1 VVRRGRMVISRR
13 LVAVAGGAVAVA
25 LLGRTFRRVEVSG
38 SSMRPALLPGDR
50 LLVVSPPVLRPRW
63 PRPGEV
69 IAVRDPRDPSRV
81 LVKRVARIDRRR
93 GTLEVLGDAR
103 GASTDSR
110 EFGPLPRSAVVGRA
124 VYRYAPA
131 GRSGPGPWPEEYHR
145 A

>member
-1 VVRRGRMVISRR
+1 MVSRP
-13 LVAVAGGAVAVA
+13 LAGLAAGAVAGAA
-25 LLGRTFRRVEVSG
+25 LCRSLRRVEVAG
-38 SSMRPALLPGDR
+38 SSMSPALLAGDKV
-50 LLVVSPPVLRPRW
+50 LVLALPRPLSRW

-81 LVKRVARIDRRR
+81 LIKRVASVDRRS
-93 GTLEVLGDAR
+93 GTLEVAGDAQD
-103 GASTDSR
+103 ASTDSR
-110 EFGPLPRSAVVGRA
+110 QFGPVPRSSVVGRA